1 MTYSMHPLPLHLVDG
16 ESVAVYHNHLDL
28 GKKLKMYLNDTNM
41 RLIVLGGPVAILN

>member
-16 ESVAVYHNHLDL
+16 ESVAMYHNHLDL